1 MFSLLTLSFIR
12 HVLINYLEVHTS
24 YLNVSIYNKAI
35 PRTTK
40 YGGISFYKFI

>member
-12 HVLINYLEVHTS
+12 HDLTNYLEVHIS
-24 YLNVSIYNKAI
+24 YLNVSIYNKAF

-40 YGGISFYKFI
+40 YGGISFSE